1 MAKFNRP
8 DGRRPDQ
15 LRKVI
20 ITRNYLMHPEGSC
33 LIEMGSTRV
42 LCTASVEDGVPNWM
56 DPRDGGWVTAEYA
69 MLPRSTDKRKFRE
82 GRRGFVDG
90 RTMEIQRLIG
100 RSLRSIVDMTTFG
113 NRRITID
120 CDVIQADG
128 GTRTAAITGAY
139 IALRD
144 ALITKKI
151 SDGNGEMPIYDT
163 LAAVSVGIVRGEIL
177 LDLCY
182 TEDSRAD
189 VDMNV
194 VVTGDN
200 RLVEVQ
206 GTAEGRPFSSNE
218 LDGMLELAYA
228 GATQLNRIVGQI
240 FQRDMDRIET
250 D

>member
-15 LRKVI
+15 LRKLT
-20 ITRNYLMHPEGSC
+20 ITRNYLIHPEGSC
-33 LIEMGSTRV
+33 LIEMGNTRV

-69 MLPRSTDKRKFRE
+69 MLPRSTDKRKYRE

-100 RSLRSIVDMTTFG
+100 RCLRSIIDLKSLG
-113 NRRITID
+113 NRRITLD

-139 IALRD
+139 IAARD
-144 ALITKKI
+144 ALFRKRILDDK
-151 SDGNGEMPIYDT
+151 GEPPLYDT
-163 LAAVSVGIVRGEIL
+163 LAAVSVGIVHGEIL
-177 LDLCY
+177 LDICY
-182 TEDSRAD
+182 FEDSRAD

-194 VVTGDN
+194 AVAGDG

-206 GTAEGRPFSSNE
+206 GTAEGRPFSPNE
-218 LDGMLELAYA
+218 LDGLLEMAYA
-228 GATQLNRIVGQI
+228 GTTHLNRIVAQM
-240 FQRDMDRIET
+240 FQRNMDRIET

>member
-1 MAKFNRP
+1 MF
-8 DGRRPDQ
+8 
-15 LRKVI
+15 
-20 ITRNYLMHPEGSC
+20 
-33 LIEMGSTRV
+33 EMGDTKI

-69 MLPRSTDKRKFRE
+69 MLPRSTDKRKYRE

-100 RSLRSIVDMTTFG
+100 RSLRSIIDLKALG
-113 NRRITID
+113 NRKVTLD

-144 ALITKKI
+144 ALLKKRI
-151 SDGNGEMPIYDT
+151 VDDSGKIPFLDT
-163 LAAVSVGIVRGEIL
+163 LDAISVGIVHGDIL

-182 TEDSRAD
+182 IEDSRAD

-206 GTAEGRPFSSNE
+206 GTAEGRPFSPNE
-218 LDGMLELAYA
+218 LDGMLEVAYA
-228 GATQLNRIVGQI
+228 GTTHLNRVVAQV
-240 FQRDMDRIET
+240 FQRNMDRIEV